1 VNLFKAFKYKDK
13 YLLLMEYIDNKFDEK
28 MKDQKNIKEKII
40 IFYKLMKGVMILH
53 KEGYIH
59 ADLKLEN
66 ILVNKDLKVKICD
79 FSLA

>member
-1 VNLFKAFKYKDK
+1 
-13 YLLLMEYIDNKFDEK
+13 
-28 MKDQKNIKEKII
+28 
-40 IFYKLMKGVMILH
+40 MKGVMILH

-59 ADLKLEN
+59 ADLKVEN